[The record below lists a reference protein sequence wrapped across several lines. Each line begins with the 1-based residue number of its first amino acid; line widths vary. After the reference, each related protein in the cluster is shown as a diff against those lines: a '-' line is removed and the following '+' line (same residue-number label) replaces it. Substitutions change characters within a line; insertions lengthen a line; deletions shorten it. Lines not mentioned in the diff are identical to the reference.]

1 MKWAEFWQ
9 LFTSVLYLLN
19 LIIAI
24 YVSITLILKKQDPVK
39 TLSWVLV
46 IIMLPYVGLI
56 LYILFGRNFRKEKL
70 FNRKGA
76 ADLRIRKEASRDML
90 KQIIQEGNL
99 PQSLE
104 PFRKLIVH
112 NLQTSYSILTTN
124 NEIDIF
130 FSGRDALIA
139 MYNAISNAKKHIH
152 LQSYIIVNDQTGN
165 RFKELLIQKAIE
177 GLEVRVMYDSVGC
190 WALPESY
197 IYEMKQAGIEIMEF
211 SKTSFLFPTTKINYR
226 NHRKIVVVD
235 GKIGFLGGVNIA
247 DRYFNGGSFEEWRD
261 THIMIKGEAVYSLQA
276 SFLLDR
282 FFMINKN
289 LGKRRKYYPDFSIYH
304 PDKVNTSDSNPYF
317 TQIISSGPDSDW
329 SAIMQCYFLAI
340 TQAKRNICIVTP
352 YFTPSESIL
361 NAIKITSLA
370 GVEISIMLPE
380 RSDTKLTHW
389 GTMSYISE
397 LLDANV
403 KIYLFKRGFNHSKA
417 LSIDGEFCIIG
428 SANMDNRS
436 FEHNFEIT
444 SIIYNNECARI
455 IEKQFNKDIHRCQLI
470 TKSKWEKRSKSHKIK
485 ESIARLGSPL
495 L

>member
-1 MKWAEFWQ
+1 MKWSEFWQ
-9 LFTSVLYLLN
+9 LFTMVLYLLN
-19 LIIAI
+19 LVLAI

-56 LYILFGRNFRKEKL
+56 LYILFGRNFRKEKI

-76 ADLRIRKEASRDML
+76 ADLRVRQEISRDML
-90 KQIIQEGNL
+90 RQIVKEGNL
-99 PQSLE
+99 PESLE

-112 NLQTSYSILTTN
+112 NLQTSYSLLTTN
-124 NEIDIF
+124 NEIDIY
-130 FSGRDALIA
+130 FSGKDALIS
-139 MYNAISNAKKHIH
+139 MYDAILNAKEHIH
-152 LQSYIIVNDQTGN
+152 LQSYIIVNDQTGDK
-165 RFKELLIQKAIE
+165 FKELLIKKAKE

-190 WALPESY
+190 WALPDSY
-197 IYEMKQAGIEIMEF
+197 VEEMKNEGIEIMEF
-211 SKTSFLFPTTKINYR
+211 SKTRFLFPTTKINYR
-226 NHRKIVVVD
+226 NHRKILVVD

-247 DRYFNGGSFEEWRD
+247 DRYFNGGPFEEWRD
-261 THIMIKGEAVYSLQA
+261 THLMIKGEAVYSLQA

-282 FFMINKN
+282 FFMIHKN
-289 LGKRRKYYPDFSIYH
+289 LGKRKKYYPDFSVFQA
-304 PDKVNTSDSNPYF
+304 DNTNIESSNPYF

-340 TQAKRNICIVTP
+340 TQAKRNIYIVTP

-361 NAIKITSLA
+361 NAIKITSLS

-380 RSDTKLTHW
+380 RSDTMLTHW

-397 LLDANV
+397 LLEANV
-403 KIYLFKRGFNHSKA
+403 KIYLFKRGFNHSKVI
-417 LSIDGEFCIIG
+417 SIDGEFCIVG

-444 SIIYNNECARI
+444 SVIYNKECTRI
-455 IEKQFNKDIHRCQLI
+455 IEKQFNKDKQRCHII
-470 TKSKWEKRSKSHKIK
+470 TQSKWKNRSTGHKIK